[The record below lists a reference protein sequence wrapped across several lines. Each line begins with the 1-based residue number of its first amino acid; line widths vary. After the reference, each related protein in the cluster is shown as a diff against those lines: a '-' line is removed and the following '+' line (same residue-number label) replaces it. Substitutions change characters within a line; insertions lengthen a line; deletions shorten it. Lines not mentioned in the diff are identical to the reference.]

1 MQKESQIMSIAVC
14 ISHTL
19 VLTRGESINLSL
31 LSLDVT
37 PLTRSTSNLKVSIV
51 ILTYKKIDGL
61 AKLIPSVLK
70 QNPNIYEIII
80 VDNCCLPETQSVV
93 KEEFRKKEDRKKLK
107 YIPLCNNP
115 GYAAGNNVGVRCI
128 NKNAQNGSFS

>member
-1 MQKESQIMSIAVC
+1 MQKESQIISIAVC

-19 VLTRGESINLSL
+19 ILTRGKSINLSL

-93 KEEFRKKEDRKKLK
+93 KEGFWKKEDRKKLK

-115 GYAAGNNVGVRCI
+115 GYAAGNNVGVRC
-128 NKNAQNGSFS
+128 